1 MNMISTGA
9 FQTEMDASNKQL
21 TLAKKFAAVW
31 EKKNAKAARA
41 GGVSLMAL
49 SLAACGSS
57 DDATTAVDTT
67 ATDTTDTTTTTPVA
81 PTPVSKSMTAYQD
94 TLEGTA
100 AGDQFQGIYVADG
113 GTGTTA
119 FAGDIVN
126 GGDGADTLTINVSGT
141 STAAQ
146 SITGI
151 TTSGVETLVVRN
163 FDANATDSEDTTV
176 DMALMSG
183 VTKVDFTGSIGT
195 GDTEFTN
202 IASMTDAGLANG
214 TADMTMTYIATAI
227 AGTTDTQNLS
237 VNNVTSGAFLSN
249 GAETIA
255 VTTHTAKSTVTSI
268 ASNKLASVTVS
279 GDQDLTITNA
289 LDFVANGT
297 ATAPGAVVNA
307 SAMTGKLA
315 ITTTASEVL
324 DITGGTN
331 NDTFTLGG
339 FTANDT
345 IDGGAGTDRIKVTSE
360 IGTALTKM
368 TNIED
373 VEFEVADIM
382 VGGIG
387 SAGTAADPIVMS
399 GKAVTSAV
407 NFVLDANTATD
418 DDEAFI
424 SITNLDDGDTVTIAD
439 GGADTTS
446 LAAGVNVLTG
456 VASETSANSLN
467 VVFSGIGA
475 VSADTTNDTGLSRL
489 EMDEQETVSITA
501 NKSAAGA
508 AANGVEAIEVATA
521 KTMTFAGAGD
531 LTVSAITNTTAL
543 TSLDASAMTGAL
555 SITGLD
561 ASKINVKMAAKSST
575 IDMAGLNND
584 DSITGGAG
592 IADTLTATVTG
603 LTATTG
609 KLTIAD
615 VENINLT
622 TSGANTIDASG
633 ITGASSVLG
642 VTDNVQTITG
652 FDLGQTIKLGLAADE
667 AATSSEIDVTAA
679 DATGAADTLNVKIEN
694 TNGTTSS
701 IIDASGIETL
711 ALEVIAAGSAT
722 LDLTTFEG
730 DNVTVASKTGVT
742 GTGVVALGTLHKNAN
757 NVESTYAGSVTTSFA
772 SNLLEAA
779 TFTGAG
785 TGIQN
790 VTGTS
795 RADTFTIGSTGAIV
809 HVISG
814 GAGTDTVNLTATTGL
829 VNVGSIDA
837 ENINVAVT
845 AGTDQTIT
853 TSFGTGVDN
862 VTITGGNSLSTFT
875 TGAIVTE
882 VKTVDAGAFEGN
894 MVVDVAADALDT
906 TVTLTG
912 GKLATD
918 ELNYQITATGI
929 DYLQSTGIEILD
941 LDINETSTLDLS
953 SASGIVT
960 IDVDLEIAA
969 AKTLTLDGVGSEVI
983 LLSASDDASGEN
995 TLEAKVTDSTGATD
1009 AIAFKIGTGTI
1020 DAGVQLKTTDVETVS
1035 INADNAADVSLANL
1049 TMATAGAVMT
1059 LNVTGDSALTIS
1071 ATGADVTTI
1080 NASGMTVGGSVTQT
1094 ARTGTTAATYTGS
1107 AGDDR
1112 FILNGGG
1119 DTIAGGAG
1127 TADKLD
1133 VDFSAIIGGAH
1144 VDLSSTTDQLVS
1156 INGAAGSG
1164 TVTGFESVDLSGYT
1178 GSFGALITGSTGANV
1193 VHGTTN
1199 ADQANLGAGNDT
1211 YVLDDI
1217 TADTVN
1223 AQTGTADLLVMV
1235 AGVDIAVTD
1244 DIFAGYTGFEK
1255 FTVFES
1261 SDTAFSIVAHADFK
1275 TDTSIATVDFSGDTS
1290 ATGNNTIDFGAVDA
1304 TMTII
1309 GGAGKD
1315 SISGSDEDHDMT
1327 LEGGGGNDVII
1338 STAAANTDTIKFA
1351 ATAALN
1357 GSDTITFAAGT
1368 GKDVLDFTAF
1378 GLTAGAL
1385 NTTAV
1390 AIAGTDDINISNKV
1404 VMLNGTTEANLDE
1417 ASEVLALI
1425 NGAGD
1430 ALAITSGAKGIVVS
1444 GDASGGND
1452 KAQIFFVDDSLGSTA
1467 GTVEASE
1474 ITLVAQ
1480 TAAAIDLDTIVAG
1493 NYSL

>member
-9 FQTEMDASNKQL
+9 FQTEMDASNKQ
-21 TLAKKFAAVW
+21 TLAEKFAAVW

-57 DDATTAVDTT
+57 SDDTTTPAATTTDTT
-67 ATDTTDTTTTTPVA
+67 ADTTTTTPVA
-81 PTPVSKSMTAYQD
+81 PTPVAPTPVSKALTAYQD
-94 TLEGTA
+94 TLDGTA
-100 AGDQFQGIYVADG
+100 ADDQFQGIYVADG

-126 GGDGADTLTINVSGT
+126 GGDGADTFTINVSGT

-146 SITGI
+146 SLPGI
-151 TTSGVETLVVRN
+151 TTTGVETLVVRN

-176 DMALMSG
+176 DMALMAG

-195 GDTEFTN
+195 GDTEFSN
-202 IASMTDAGLANG
+202 IAAMTDAGLANG
-214 TADMTMTYIATAI
+214 TGDMTMTYVAAAI
-227 AGTTDTQNLS
+227 AGTADTQNLS
-237 VNNVTSGAFLSN
+237 VNNVTSGAFVSN

-255 VTTHTAKSTVTSI
+255 ITTHTAKSTVTSI
-268 ASNKLASVTVS
+268 ASDKLETVTVS
-279 GDQDLTITNA
+279 GDQNLTITNA
-289 LDFVANGT
+289 INFAGNGT
-297 ATAPGAVVNA
+297 ALLPGAVIDA
-307 SAMTGKLA
+307 SGMSGKLA
-315 ITTTASEVL
+315 LTTTASEVL
-324 DITGGTN
+324 SITGGSGA
-331 NDTFTLGG
+331 DTFTLGSY
-339 FTANDT
+339 TANDT
-345 IDGGAGTDRIKVTSE
+345 IDGGAGTDRIKVTNE

-368 TNIED
+368 TNIEEI
-373 VEFEVADIM
+373 EFEQADILL
-382 VGGIG
+382 GTGAG
-387 SAGTAADPIVMS
+387 QTSAGTAADPMVIS
-399 GKAVTSAV
+399 GKAVTSAT
-407 NFVLDANTATD
+407 NFVLDANTATNN
-418 DDEAFI
+418 DEAFI
-424 SITNLDDGDTVTIAD
+424 SVTNLDDGDTITIAD

-446 LAAGVNVLTG
+446 LADGVNILTG
-456 VASETSANSLN
+456 VTAESASNSLN

-475 VSADTTNDTGLSRL
+475 VSADASNDTGISRL

-501 NKSAAGA
+501 NASAAGA
-508 AANGVEAIEVATA
+508 VANGVEAIEVATA
-521 KTMTFAGAGD
+521 KTMSFDGAGS

-652 FDLGQTIKLGLAADE
+652 FDLAQTIKLGLAGDE

-679 DATGAADTLNVKIEN
+679 DATGAADTLSVKVEN
-694 TNGTTSS
+694 TNATTTS

-730 DNVTVASKTGVT
+730 DNVTVASKAGVT

-772 SNLLEAA
+772 NNLLEAA

-785 TGIQN
+785 TGVQN

-837 ENINVAVT
+837 ENVNITVT
-845 AGTDQTIT
+845 AGTDQTIS

-894 MVVDVAADALDT
+894 MIVDVAADALDT

-929 DYLQSTGIEILD
+929 DYLQSTGLETLD
-941 LDINETSTLDLS
+941 LDIDETSTLDLS

-960 IDVDLEIAA
+960 IDVDLGVNAA
-969 AKTLTLDGVGSEVI
+969 TKTFTLDGVGSEVI
-983 LLSASDDASGEN
+983 LLSAADDATADH

-1009 AIAFKIGTGTI
+1009 TIAFKLGAGTI
-1020 DAGVQLKTTDVETVS
+1020 DAGVMLKTTDVETVS
-1035 INADNAADVSLANL
+1035 INVDNAADVSLANL
-1049 TMATAGAVMT
+1049 SMATAGAAMT
-1059 LNVTGDSALTIS
+1059 VNATGDSALTIS

-1080 NASGMTVGGSVTQT
+1080 NASGMTTGGSVTQT
-1094 ARTGTTAATYTGS
+1094 GRTGTTAATYTGS
-1107 AGDDR
+1107 AGNDL
-1112 FILNGGG
+1112 FIMAGGG

-1127 TADKLD
+1127 TGDKLD
-1133 VDFSAIIGGAH
+1133 VNFAAIIGGTH
-1144 VDLSSTTDQLVS
+1144 VDLTSTTDQVVS

-1164 TVTGFESVDLSGYT
+1164 AVTGFESVDLSGYS
-1178 GSFGALITGSTGANV
+1178 GSFGALVTGSSGANT

-1199 ADQANLGAGNDT
+1199 ADQANLGAGNDI
-1211 YVLDDI
+1211 YVLDDL
-1217 TADTVN
+1217 TTDTVD
-1223 AQTGTADLLVMV
+1223 AQTGTNTLALVGGVTV
-1235 AGVDIAVTD
+1235 ATSVDFGT
-1244 DIFAGYTGFEK
+1244 YTNFDNIKAYEA
-1255 FTVFES
+1255 S
-1261 SDTAFSIVAHADFK
+1261 ASAFSISLKADADSDMSDLR
-1275 TDTSIATVDFSGDTS
+1275 TIDLSGDT
-1290 ATGNNTIDFGAVDA
+1290 NT
-1304 TMTII
+1304 
-1309 GGAGKD
+1309 
-1315 SISGSDEDHDMT
+1315 
-1327 LEGGGGNDVII
+1327 
-1338 STAAANTDTIKFA
+1338 
-1351 ATAALN
+1351 N
-1357 GSDTITFAAGT
+1357 GSNVIDLSLVSGAYSVTGSSGVDTITTSLGVDAIDVSASSNDVVIIKT
-1368 GKDVLDFTAF
+1368 GASTGL
-1378 GLTAGAL
+1378 LTAGATST
-1385 NTTAV
+1385 TTATMDV
-1390 AIAGTDDINISNKV
+1390 I
-1404 VMLNGTTEANLDE
+1404 
-1417 ASEVLALI
+1417 
-1425 NGAGD
+1425 
-1430 ALAITSGAKGIVVS
+1430 
-1444 GDASGGND
+1444 
-1452 KAQIFFVDDSLGSTA
+1452 
-1467 GTVEASE
+1467 TVEAGDKVNVTGIVATDASFD
-1474 ITLVAQ
+1474 TL
-1480 TAAAIDLDTIVAG
+1480 AAATTSGNFTLTLIAKNSLQAVGIYDSAANTFTHSNTTTGNAVMVTFAATDSATTGTDSLIFSGVTAVTDFENGIFTI
-1493 NYSL
+1493 